1 MDYQDKNFKYTN
13 AEEYDKRGEN
23 SILEKYVLSLWQP
36 FLKKIIGSLS
46 AGKIVIDFG
55 CGTCEYT
62 QVAKNAK
69 KIYAVDVSFEMLK
82 VCREKLK
89 DFPQAEIIQSS
100 IQDFNIAEPAELMI
114 AIGVWE
120 YINPR
125 DLYAKIKE
133 ITRHG
138 SKIIVVFPN
147 IYNDLN
153 WMISLAKMS
162 PFVGSSVGVKK
173 IALRPGF
180 IKNLF
185 KHDFTLIDSAS
196 FGAVSWVPRPL
207 QFLAL
212 PVWRFCDFIWSPF
225 QKFLPLGVNVYYL
238 FEKR

>member
-1 MDYQDKNFKYTN
+1 MDYQDKNLRYTN

-36 FLKKIIGSLS
+36 FLKEKIKNLS
-46 AGKIVIDFG
+46 VGKVIVDFG
-55 CGTCEYT
+55 CGTGEYV
-62 QVAKNAK
+62 QAAVAAK
-69 KIYAVDVSFEMLK
+69 KIYAVDVSESMLK

-89 DFPQAEIIQSS
+89 NFPQAEII
-100 IQDFNIAEPAELMI
+100 NTPAENFNLSFGVKADLII
-114 AIGVWE
+114 AVGVWE

-153 WMISLAKMS
+153 WMRSLGWM
-162 PFVGSSVGVKK
+162 KK
-173 IALRPGF
+173 IALKPGF

-185 KHDFTLIDSAS
+185 KNDFTLIDSAS
-196 FGAVSWVPRPL
+196 FGAVSWVPKKL

-238 FEKR
+238 FERK